1 MLFLIYIND
10 LPKITD
16 RNAKVVLYADDT
28 SIIVT
33 NHNPERLQ
41 ISLNKAL
48 TDIITWFETNLL
60 SLNFDKSYCLHFQ
73 TKHHTDIKFDIKYLN
88 KNIASTQNVK
98 FLGLMV
104 DNTLSWDAHID
115 QLLPRMNAACY
126 AIRTIKALVSREV
139 LRMVHFAYVHPILS
153 YGIIF
158 WGNTPNSIKIFRMQ
172 KKFLDL

>member
-1 MLFLIYIND
+1 MVPEKLENGPSVTLTVSPTKKGNLYKRPTKN
-10 LPKITD
+10 D

-33 NHNPERLQ
+33 NHSPERLQ

-48 TDIITWFETNLL
+48 ADIITWFRTNLL

-104 DNTLSWDAHID
+104 DDTLS
-115 QLLPRMNAACY
+115 
-126 AIRTIKALVSREV
+126 
-139 LRMVHFAYVHPILS
+139 
-153 YGIIF
+153 
-158 WGNTPNSIKIFRMQ
+158 
-172 KKFLDL
+172 